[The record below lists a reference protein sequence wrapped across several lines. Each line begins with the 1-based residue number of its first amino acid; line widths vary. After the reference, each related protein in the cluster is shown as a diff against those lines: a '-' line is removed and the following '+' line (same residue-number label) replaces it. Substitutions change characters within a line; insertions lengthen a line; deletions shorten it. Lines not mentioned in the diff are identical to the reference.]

1 MHLPRSDHRQRPP
14 HLSPRAV
21 VTCCLAFVLAA
32 GLVTHGPRSAAE
44 EPAPA
49 AETARHTASRI
60 AAEIDKLVRRADA
73 AADPAPRCDDATF
86 VRRIHLDFAGR
97 IPTAAETTA
106 FLAAESPGKRG
117 VLIDRLLAGPEYPVR
132 MRDLFH
138 AMLMERRGD
147 NADWSRF
154 LETSFRQN
162 KPWDRIVREI
172 LDPDPAAEDARGA
185 AFFLTRRLEKVG
197 QQETDHPGLTR
208 DVGRMFLGIDLQCA
222 QCHDHLRIATYRQAD
237 FQGLF
242 IAYRNTFIR
251 GDVKFPAVGEKILA
265 APLEFSSVF
274 DPVSRTTGPRVPGR
288 DQIEIARFEKEQ
300 EWLTP
305 PDPKTS
311 FPGTPRFRPL
321 AAIAR
326 ELPLAGNP
334 PFVTN
339 IVNRLWFIMLG
350 RGLVE
355 PLDQI
360 HADNPPS
367 HPEIVALLGAELTA
381 RGFDIKEI
389 LRAIALSE
397 TYQRGSAV
405 PGAADSPDEIPY
417 RRGLDRRLSA
427 EQLFRSVVVATGPRD
442 AVPVDLGATP
452 AAPPPAGDAAGGG
465 AAGGG
470 ATGDGAARER
480 LEKTRAAFVKAFG
493 NVPQDPETSFSPS
506 LKSSLFVMN
515 DPLILDFLAPTP
527 GHLVDRLVHH
537 ATDAEVASDLYLTL
551 FSRPP
556 TAEEERDVVEF
567 LAARPQRR
575 SAAIT
580 NLAWAMLASTE
591 FCLNH

>member
-1 MHLPRSDHRQRPP
+1 M
-14 HLSPRAV
+14 
-21 VTCCLAFVLAA
+21 AA
-32 GLVTHGPRSAAE
+32 GLVSRGPRSPAE
-44 EPAPA
+44 EPAAVAEPA
-49 AETARHTASRI
+49 RRTASRV
-60 AAEIDKLVRRADA
+60 AAEIDEIVRRADA
-73 AADPAPRCDDATF
+73 AAEPAPRCDDATF
-86 VRRIHLDFAGR
+86 VRRVHLDFAGR
-97 IPTAAETTA
+97 IPTPAETTS
-106 FLAAESPGKRG
+106 FLADESPDRRS

-138 AMLMERRGD
+138 AMLMERRGED
-147 NADWSRF
+147 ADWSRF

-172 LDPDPAAEDARGA
+172 LDPDPAAEDTRGA

-222 QCHDHLRIATYRQAD
+222 QCHDHLRIAAYRQAD

-242 IAYRNTFIR
+242 IAFRNTFIR
-251 GDVKFPAVGEKILA
+251 GDVRFPAIGEKILA

-288 DQIEIARFEKEQ
+288 EAIEIVRFEKEQ
-300 EWLTP
+300 EWLAP

-326 ELPLAGNP
+326 DLPLPENP
-334 PFVTN
+334 TFVTN

-350 RGLVE
+350 RGLIE

-360 HADNPPS
+360 HPDNPPS

-381 RGFDIKEI
+381 RGFDIREI

-397 TYQRGSAV
+397 TYQRGSTA
-405 PGAADSPDEIPY
+405 PGARDAPEDVPY
-417 RRGLDRRLSA
+417 RRGLERRLSA
-427 EQLFRSVVVATGPRD
+427 EQLFRSVVVATDPRD
-442 AVPVDLGATP
+442 APIADLAGM
-452 AAPPPAGDAAGGG
+452 AGDDAS
-465 AAGGG
+465 
-470 ATGDGAARER
+470 RER
-480 LEKTRAAFVKAFG
+480 LQKARAAFVKAFG

-515 DPLILDFLAPTP
+515 DPLILDFLAPAP
-527 GHLVDRLVHH
+527 GHLVDRLLHH
-537 ATDAEVASDLYLTL
+537 ATDAEVASDLYLAL

>member
-1 MHLPRSDHRQRPP
+1 MP
-14 HLSPRAV
+14 V
-21 VTCCLAFVLAA
+21 
-32 GLVTHGPRSAAE
+32 
-44 EPAPA
+44 
-49 AETARHTASRI
+49 AETARRTASRV
-60 AAEIDKLVRRADA
+60 AAEIDEIVRRADA
-73 AADPAPRCDDATF
+73 AAEPAPRCDDATF
-86 VRRIHLDFAGR
+86 VRRVHLDFVGR
-97 IPTAAETTA
+97 IPTHAETTS
-106 FLAAESPGKRG
+106 FLADKSPDKRG

-147 NADWSRF
+147 DADWSRF

-222 QCHDHLRIATYRQAD
+222 QCHDHLRIAAYRQAD

-251 GDVKFPAVGEKILA
+251 SDVKFPAVGEKILA
-265 APLEFSSVF
+265 TPLEFSSVF
-274 DPVSRTTGPRVPGR
+274 DPVSRITGPRVPGR

-300 EWLTP
+300 EWLAP

-321 AAIAR
+321 EAIAR
-326 ELPLAGNP
+326 ELPLPENP
-334 PFVTN
+334 TFVTN

-350 RGLVE
+350 RGLIE

-360 HADNPPS
+360 HPENPPS
-367 HPEIVALLGAELTA
+367 HPEIVALLGGELTA
-381 RGFDIKEI
+381 RGFDIREM

-397 TYQRGSAV
+397 TYQRGSTA
-405 PGAADSPDEIPY
+405 PGARDAPEDVPY
-417 RRGLDRRLSA
+417 RRGLERRLSA

-442 AVPVDLGATP
+442 AVPADPGTTP
-452 AAPPPAGDAAGGG
+452 VAASPGDG

-480 LEKTRAAFVKAFG
+480 LEKARAAFVKAFG

-515 DPLILDFLAPTP
+515 DPLLLDFLAPTP

-537 ATDAEVASDLYLTL
+537 ATDTEVAAELYLAL

-556 TAEEERDVVEF
+556 TAEEERDVVEL
-567 LAARPQRR
+567 LAAHPQRR
-575 SAAIT
+575 AAAIT